1 MRGTRSAVLLLL
13 TAACTT
19 IPRGLPPATL
29 RDLPW
34 GDSPADQTLLQARE
48 AMERGEPRAA
58 LTLVGE
64 VLAARPHDVD
74 ARRLRQDLLRQR
86 GRTGLLLAESDEA
99 LQRNPDDGIAWY
111 LRGRLVDRGED
122 KLRCFSRAVELAPD
136 RLWPWLGLAHTLR
149 AVDGERAL
157 SIYAQLYRG
166 SGQHPV
172 VAVAYAAALREVG
185 RLDAAAAVYA
195 ALRPDRRVAGV
206 GDLGLAQVWLQQ
218 DQRPK
223 AWTALLS
230 ALRQRPFDPG
240 VQSLIAGWI
249 ASGASEDQE
258 VMVLDV
264 LREDPA
270 RLAAFARGDGA
281 TVLAPLLQRQG
292 QSTAARRVLASVGPG
307 AAPQLQRLARRLA
320 LAVGDVDAFLQM
332 VTATVPRELVAAE
345 ANELRGRW
353 LVLLDGPWQ
362 RGEPLASPAQALAL
376 LDALFAV
383 GLLQEVELLAELVLQ
398 RWPDAAAAAERR
410 DDARRELAFAA
421 GLRRLLY
428 GGYDH
433 HDTRDL
439 AAVLDALRAL
449 SQQVFGRDVVGAPTV
464 YSVPMVGEM
473 VDPFSGPLAEHL
485 ARCNRHLVLGRRS
498 GGTVEGLLLTRLS
511 VAELPAAAE
520 LALPGRCFEVVGI
533 DRDIKSLGGVVGGDL
548 AGVALLNHFLIDH
561 DAVQDWARS
570 LADRRR
576 IAAEDGGALRQDP
589 LPADARGAAVDVAWR
604 LAVLSPV
611 QDKDLAGAV
620 MAMIRCHE
628 RQHLVDSFHYL
639 PVERNVWRGL
649 GLLLQFGFSPSAIE
663 AEMERRAELAAL
675 AVSPH
680 PELVLAH
687 VADFLGEPGADSAH
701 HRGFGQLA
709 QDLAIE
715 LQALGVDAAAA
726 APCRWHELETTL
738 VRAAAERLLAR
749 R

>member
-1 MRGTRSAVLLLL
+1 MRGTWSAVLLLL

-34 GDSPADQTLLQARE
+34 GDSPADRTLLQARE

-99 LQRNPDDGIAWY
+99 LQRHPDDGIAWY

-122 KLRCFSRAVELAPD
+122 KLRCFSRAVELAPE
-136 RLWPWLGLAHTLR
+136 T
-149 AVDGERAL
+149 AVAVARPRPHVARRRRRTGAL
-157 SIYAQLYRG
+157 SIYAQLDRG

-270 RLAAFARGDGA
+270 RLAAFARGYA
-281 TVLAPLLQRQG
+281 PTAPAPLLQRQG

-332 VTATVPRELVAAE
+332 VTTTVPRELVAAE

-439 AAVLDALRAL
+439 AAVLDACGSCRSRCSGVMSSARRP
-449 SQQVFGRDVVGAPTV
+449 SIPCRWSARWSTRSRGRWPST
-464 YSVPMVGEM
+464 S
-473 VDPFSGPLAEHL
+473 
-485 ARCNRHLVLGRRS
+485 
-498 GGTVEGLLLTRLS
+498 
-511 VAELPAAAE
+511 PAATATS
-520 LALPGRCFEVVGI
+520 CSVG
-533 DRDIKSLGGVVGGDL
+533 
-548 AGVALLNHFLIDH
+548 
-561 DAVQDWARS
+561 
-570 LADRRR
+570 
-576 IAAEDGGALRQDP
+576 
-589 LPADARGAAVDVAWR
+589 
-604 LAVLSPV
+604 
-611 QDKDLAGAV
+611 
-620 MAMIRCHE
+620 
-628 RQHLVDSFHYL
+628 
-639 PVERNVWRGL
+639 
-649 GLLLQFGFSPSAIE
+649 
-663 AEMERRAELAAL
+663 
-675 AVSPH
+675 
-680 PELVLAH
+680 
-687 VADFLGEPGADSAH
+687 
-701 HRGFGQLA
+701 
-709 QDLAIE
+709 
-715 LQALGVDAAAA
+715 AAA
-726 APCRWHELETTL
+726 APSKGCC
-738 VRAAAERLLAR
+738 
-749 R
+749 